1 MIRPEVDHH
10 LTQLPLRQRGS
21 HDRELLQ
28 LAAQLPELLHRAG
41 IAHTRGIAG
50 GGGLALQTLALTG
63 RIAVPAGKIGAIVIE
78 DLELPL
84 AVPKVVVGH
93 VIGIELAL
101 DPPHH
106 PEARDA
112 VRFGGTSAVRQSIQR
127 VKRRIARRQRGKLR
141 GERENE
147 DEVHVAILTPSPVRS

>member
-28 LAAQLPELLHRAG
+28 LAAQLPKLLHRAG
-41 IAHTRGIAG
+41 IAHPRRIAG
-50 GGGLALQTLALTG
+50 CGGLALQTLTLTG
-63 RIAVPAGKIGAIVIE
+63 RIAIPAGKIGAIVIE

-84 AVPKVVVGH
+84 ALRDVIVRD
-93 VIGIELAL
+93 VIGIQLAL
-101 DPPHH
+101 DPPDHA
-106 PEARDA
+106 EARDA
-112 VRFGGTSAVRQSIQR
+112 VRFAGTSAVRQSIQR
-127 VKRRIARRQRGKLR
+127 VKRRITRRQRRELR

-147 DEVHVAILTPSPVRS
+147 DEVHVAILTPPPVRS